1 MPVPPGR
8 DTLPHD
14 VPGQHIALAQAYD
27 GSTRV
32 VGRLDE
38 ADLQRPTRCRGGRPA
53 QRRAVR
59 PAGRDDAEYLLK
71 AAGRLP
77 LIDRDR
83 RDLGEAAGWFPLLG

>member
-1 MPVPPGR
+1 MTFRGSTSRWHRPTTAARGWS
-8 DTLPHD
+8 
-14 VPGQHIALAQAYD
+14 A
-27 GSTRV
+27 GSTRPTCN
-32 VGRLDE
+32 GRRAAAVDGLLSD
-38 ADLQRPTRCRGGRPA
+38 D
-53 QRRAVR
+53 AVR